1 VIDVQHPFHRLCRLM
16 ARLLLRALL
25 RMAVLLLRRPVLL
38 LRRWSA
44 FRRLRGGVSR
54 RLRLSGLGRRP
65 FRQAL
70 LHRRFLRSVVLDVDD
85 PALRVQRRRHLALPL
100 AALAPPPPPAS
111 AVPPEAA
118 ASTAL
123 TLLSRPQLD
132 VAVAVHP
139 GLRIAG
145 VAGLGSIRRG
155 LRGVRWCGGRCPSPF
170 IC

>member
-1 VIDVQHPFHRLCRLM
+1 M

-25 RMAVLLLRRPVLL
+25 RMAVLLLLRLPVLL
-38 LRRWSA
+38 LRRWNA

-54 RLRLSGLGRRP
+54 RLRLSGLGQRP

-118 ASTAL
+118 AAPPL
-123 TLLSRPQLD
+123 GLLSPPQLGG
-132 VAVAVHP
+132 AGALHP
-139 GLRIAG
+139 RLRVTG
-145 VAGLGSIRRG
+145 VAGVPG
-155 LRGVRWCGGRCPSPF
+155 
-170 IC
+170 